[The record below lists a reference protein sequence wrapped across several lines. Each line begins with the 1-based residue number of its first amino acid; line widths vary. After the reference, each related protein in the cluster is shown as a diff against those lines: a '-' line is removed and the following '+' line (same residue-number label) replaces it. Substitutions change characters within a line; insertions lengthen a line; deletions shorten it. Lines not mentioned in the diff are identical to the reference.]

1 MKKTLLLLLFSVT
14 VFSQKTSFT
23 FDSQILGEKR
33 ELTIS
38 LPQSI
43 EKNPNKKYP
52 ILILLDGDY
61 LFDPFYGALQYGAY
75 WDDLPETIIVGIHQN
90 QKNERIDDCMHDDIE
105 DELSGKGAQ
114 FFNFIGGELIPYLEK
129 KYPTAP
135 FRIIAGHDTTAG
147 FLNYFLYKE
156 NPLFQAY
163 ISLAPELTK
172 GMQERL
178 PDELSKTKK
187 SIFYYQA
194 NGDGDIRKIQ
204 NSIKNLD
211 TGLQEVKNPLVHY
224 KFDNFKNTSHYAVV
238 LQAIPNALYHFFEYY
253 KPISSLEFS
262 EKIASL
268 PSGYVDYLVARY
280 DTLYEN
286 LGLRTLVRLNDFKA
300 IEAAILKNKAYSELG
315 QLAEIA
321 TVNYPKSMLSDYE
334 LGLMYE
340 KLGDPKRAA
349 KYYQTASQ
357 QEEIGDLTKT
367 MMLEKYEDMTTQIP
381 KK

>member
-1 MKKTLLLLLFSVT
+1 MKTILLLLLFSVT

-38 LPQSI
+38 LPLSI

-90 QKNERIDDCMHDDIE
+90 QKNERIDDAMHDEIE
-105 DELSGKGAQ
+105 DELTGKGAQ
-114 FFNFIGGELIPYLEK
+114 FFNFIGGELIPYLDK

-156 NPLFQAY
+156 NPLFHAY

-178 PDELSKTKK
+178 PDELLKTKK

-204 NSIKNLD
+204 NGTKYLD
-211 TGLQEVKNPLVHY
+211 ASMKRITNPLVHY
-224 KFDNFKNTSHYAVV
+224 KFDNFANTSHYAVV
-238 LQAIPNALYHFFEYY
+238 LQAIPNALYHFFESY

-286 LGLRTLVRLNDFKA
+286 LGLRTPVRLNDFKA
-300 IEAAILKNKAYSELG
+300 IEAAILKNKAFSELG

-340 KLGDPKRAA
+340 KLGEPKKAA

-367 MMLEKYEDMTTQIP
+367 MMLEKYEDMITQIP

>member
-1 MKKTLLLLLFSVT
+1 MKKTLLFLFCTIT

-38 LPQSI
+38 LPLSI
-43 EKNPNKKYP
+43 EKNPTKKYP
-52 ILILLDGDY
+52 ILLLLDGDY

-90 QKNERIDDCMHDDIE
+90 EKNKRTDDCMHDEVE
-105 DELSGKGAQ
+105 DELTGKGTQ
-114 FFNFIGGELIPYLEK
+114 FFDFIGGELIPYLEK
-129 KYPTAP
+129 KYPIAP
-135 FRIIAGHDTTAG
+135 FKIIAGHDTTAG

-163 ISLAPELTK
+163 ISLAPELTQ

-204 NSIKNLD
+204 NGIKNLD
-211 TGLQEVKNPLVHY
+211 SGLKEVKNPLVHY

-238 LQAIPNALYHFFEYY
+238 LQAIPNALYHFFESY

-262 EKIASL
+262 EKIVSL

-280 DTLYEN
+280 DTLYDN
-286 LGLRTLVRLNDFKA
+286 LGLRTPVRLNDFKA
-300 IEAAILKNKAYSELG
+300 IEAAILKNKAYPELG

-340 KLGDPKRAA
+340 KMGEPKRAA

-357 QEEIGDLTKT
+357 QEEIGDLTKS
-367 MMLEKYEDMTTQIP
+367 MMLEKYEDMITQIP